1 MKEYKFKING
11 NEYNVAINS
20 TEGNIADVTVNGIAY
35 QVEMDNVLP
44 AAPVQAAPVQAAPS
58 VQPAAARAAAPK
70 PAAPAGAGKA
80 VTAPMPGV
88 ILEISVKEGDTV
100 SAGQKVAVLEA
111 LKMENEIQ
119 AESAGTVTKIH
130 VAKGD
135 SVSDGTPIVTI
146 ASADNEPEYQQSP
159 AILGIHRILQ
169 YDMAASRDDCHRYRV
184 HNTCHQERMGTS
196 SSSTYRIRHDHRQ
209 HPDVPGTEH
218 RCL

>member
-20 TEGNIADVTVNGIAY
+20 TEGNIADVTVNGVSY

-44 AAPVQAAPVQAAPS
+44 AAPVQAAPATV
-58 VQPAAARAAAPK
+58 AAPK
-70 PAAPAGAGKA
+70 PAAAPAGAGKA
-80 VTAPMPGV
+80 VVAPMPGV
-88 ILEISVKEGDTV
+88 ILEVSVKEGDTV

-111 LKMENEIQ
+111 MKMENEIQ

-146 ASADNEPEYQQSP
+146 A
-159 AILGIHRILQ
+159 
-169 YDMAASRDDCHRYRV
+169 
-184 HNTCHQERMGTS
+184 
-196 SSSTYRIRHDHRQ
+196 
-209 HPDVPGTEH
+209 
-218 RCL
+218 